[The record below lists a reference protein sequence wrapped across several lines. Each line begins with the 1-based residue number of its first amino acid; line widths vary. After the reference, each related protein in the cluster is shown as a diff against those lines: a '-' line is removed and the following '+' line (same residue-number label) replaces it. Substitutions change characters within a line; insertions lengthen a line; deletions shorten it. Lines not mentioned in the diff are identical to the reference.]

1 MDAPPTLRAVRSWDE
16 AIPERASDEGTLEAM
31 LLSVGAR
38 GYEKASVQEVLERSG
53 VSRERFQRHFGNKE
67 ACFAL
72 AYEMAADRL
81 LEEVLDAGRGAASW
95 RAGFRA
101 ALARLLR
108 TVAEQPLLAKAL
120 LIEVRAARGQAWA
133 KHQQVVE
140 RLAEAIDSG
149 RGEPDARPT
158 ATALTAQFVVGA
170 IEEAICAE
178 IGAGRTATVERLLP
192 DLAHLA
198 VLNYFGEDEAWF
210 ELGSPSLTPSSRKTE
225 RSALLGGDLGGFFAA
240 QVRRQRELDQ
250 VGEQFLEI
258 FRFAGDDAAG
268 DQRDHTADQGLLGG
282 R

>member
-16 AIPERASDEGTLEAM
+16 AVPERASDEGALEAM
-31 LLSVGAR
+31 LLSVGSR

-53 VSRERFQRHFGNKE
+53 ISRERFQRRFGGKE
-67 ACFAL
+67 ACFAQ
-72 AYEMAADRL
+72 AYEMAAERL
-81 LEEVLDAGRGAASW
+81 CAEVLEAGRGAESW

-133 KHQQVVE
+133 KHQQTVE
-140 RLAEAIDSG
+140 RLAAAVDSA
-149 RGEPDARPT
+149 RQEPGAHST

-170 IEEAICAE
+170 IEEALSAE

-198 VLNYFGEDEAWF
+198 VLNYFGEDEAWL
-210 ELGSPSLTPSSRKTE
+210 ELGSADLAPVD
-225 RSALLGGDLGGFFAA
+225 GG
-240 QVRRQRELDQ
+240 
-250 VGEQFLEI
+250 
-258 FRFAGDDAAG
+258 
-268 DQRDHTADQGLLGG
+268 
-282 R
+282 

>member
-16 AIPERASDEGTLEAM
+16 AVPERASDEGALEAM
-31 LLSVGAR
+31 LLSVGSR

-53 VSRERFQRHFGNKE
+53 ISRERFQRRFGGKE
-67 ACFAL
+67 ACFAQ
-72 AYEMAADRL
+72 AYEMAAERL
-81 LEEVLDAGRGAASW
+81 CAEVLEAGRGADSW

-133 KHQQVVE
+133 KHQQTVE
-140 RLAEAIDSG
+140 RLAAAVDSA
-149 RGEPDARPT
+149 RQEPGAHST

-170 IEEAICAE
+170 IEEALSAE

-198 VLNYFGEDEAWF
+198 VLNYFGEDEAWL
-210 ELGSPSLTPSSRKTE
+210 ELSS
-225 RSALLGGDLGGFFAA
+225 ADLAPVDGG
-240 QVRRQRELDQ
+240 
-250 VGEQFLEI
+250 
-258 FRFAGDDAAG
+258 
-268 DQRDHTADQGLLGG
+268 
-282 R
+282 